1 MSFDLATHLGTT
13 TRVVHNLERDG
24 KPAKAVIASAVYD
37 TNTADLCDAITNPER
52 LPRSFLP
59 ITGDLRVGGRYQFVG
74 NAGGTITQCV
84 PQRMIAA
91 TWEFGDSVTWL
102 TVTLTPEGK
111 RTRLELEHVALVDPN
126 FPPFGP
132 GAVGVGWDM
141 GLMGLGRHLTAP
153 DAVVP
158 PEEAAGWAVTPEG
171 KQFVRTSS
179 TGWGEADIAAG
190 EDPAKA
196 RAGAE
201 MTRQFYTGEM
211 QPPAVG

>member
-1 MSFDLATHLGTT
+1 MSFDLAAHLAVTS
-13 TRVVHNLERDG
+13 RAVRNLERDG
-24 KPAKAVIASAVYD
+24 KPAKAVIATCLYD
-37 TNTADLCDAITNPER
+37 TDPADLWDALTSKER

-59 ITGDLRVGGRYQFVG
+59 ISGDLKLGGRYKFEG
-74 NAGGTITQCV
+74 NAGGTITECV
-84 PQRMIAA
+84 PQRRIGV

-102 TVTLTPEGK
+102 TVTLKPEGE
-111 RTRLELEHVALVDPN
+111 RTRLELEHIALVDPN

-141 GLMGLGRHLTAP
+141 GLMGLARHLTNPAF
-153 DAVVP
+153 VYP
-158 PEEAAGWAVTPEG
+158 PEEAAGWATTAEG
-171 KQFVRTSS
+171 KDFVRVSS

-190 EDPAKA
+190 ENPDKA

-211 QPPAVG
+211 QPPSM